1 MLEPR
6 DMEALEMKKT
16 TLAKTFGPN
25 LWRPASRAN
34 SFNRTTVNCSL
45 SKTTDMLSSV
55 SHR

>member
-6 DMEALEMKKT
+6 DMEILEMKKT
-16 TLAKTFGPN
+16 NLAKTFGPN

-34 SFNRTTVNCSL
+34 SFNRTTINCSL
-45 SKTTDMLSSV
+45 SKTTDMFSSA